1 LQEKLARVKSEREQ
15 VAKRLE
21 SVQRCIEVV
30 RTKLEGRDRL
40 DREGQIEGG
49 KSDFKCSEEDVS

>member
-1 LQEKLARVKSEREQ
+1 MKSEREQ